1 MSPIHFNPANST
13 AVEPTDRPAK
23 GEFSLLHGDKDRRLD
38 RLLRR
43 RQRENPDADQ
53 FTHGDQPL
61 EETPDSTDPPL

>member
-23 GEFSLLHGDKDRRLD
+23 AELPLSLEKDRRSD

-43 RQRENPDADQ
+43 RRRQENPDADQ
-53 FTHGDQPL
+53 FTHGDHPP
-61 EETPDSTDPPL
+61 EETAEPTEPRP